1 MRGVILAVPNKG
13 RLRGPTMDLLER
25 AKIRPLDEERAYLT
39 NTTLEGVQLLSVRA
53 TDIPVY
59 VYYGIADI
67 GITGRDVV
75 AESGL
80 EVYELAEMG
89 FGGCD
94 LVVAV
99 KSDSKYKDPSE
110 LPQGIRVA
118 TEFPNLTKQFFNE
131 IGIQVEV
138 ITLRGAVEIAP
149 LLGLADCVVDLS
161 STGRT
166 LERNG
171 LRAIG
176 TILKSTAKLI
186 CNKIAYKTRYESIKI
201 LQDLLVRNL
210 STTTG

>member
-13 RLRGPTMDLLER
+13 RLRGPAMEVLER
-25 AKIRPLDEERAYLT
+25 ANIRPLDNDRVYLS
-39 NTTLEGVQLLSVRA
+39 NTTLEGVQLLSIRA
-53 TDIPVY
+53 ADIPIY
-59 VYYGIADI
+59 IYYGIADL

-80 EVYELAEMG
+80 EVYELADMG
-89 FGGCD
+89 FGECS

-99 KSDSKYKDPSE
+99 KSDSKYRDPSE
-110 LPQGIRVA
+110 LPHGTRVA

-131 IGIQVEV
+131 LGIQVEV

-176 TILKSTAKLI
+176 TILRSTAKLI
-186 CNKIAYKTRYESIKI
+186 CNKVAYKTRYEQIKM
-201 LQDLLVRNL
+201 LEDLLVR
-210 STTTG
+210 SA